1 MKYTTRVQTIP
12 DGDPIAGARVTITRQ
27 DDGIT
32 AATGL
37 TDAEGWVTLTANGA
51 PGNVWI
57 DTFRGS
63 DRFRDDSRSQRP
75 YGQFS
80 PAEWAE
86 TAQQLCGDGVVPYG
100 ASFAA
105 TAGTGALTL
114 GTGAALLNGVLG
126 VWSTSTV
133 LPVSSG
139 ARACAVAYSGTG
151 RLQLVDVA
159 QADLTSNHLTLYTYN
174 VSGGTIT
181 GLSAA
186 WTPVLE
192 GIMSKRA
199 TVQSVVRAAT
209 GDTSNSSGE
218 ASGNEITFTLRSGV
232 TYDIEASASVISRGR
247 AGAIAI
253 EIDGNLS
260 SYAANG
266 GDITTTITNSHT
278 RSKTGGSCLIRL
290 FERSDTSLT
299 EWVSDLTFGSAGSGT
314 TNFNNPSQIARDSS
328 GNIYIADTANN
339 RLKKHQADGTYVTS
353 LTDLTGIRG
362 VCVDGSNNV
371 YISALSGTTLTL
383 KKYNS
388 SLTQQWST
396 TVVCNLTSGC
406 HLFTDNTNLYVIG
419 ADFGVYTMYRRLCST
434 GASAGSSYGYTVGS
448 EAFQLNAPQGVAYDG
463 TSIYIVDQANKRIQ
477 KAAASNPAAIT
488 STWGSSGTGDGQ
500 FTTPVGIA
508 VNPVSGNILVTDTGR
523 DDIQEFTNT
532 GTFVGKYASL
542 GSGSGHVSDPTGIV
556 VAASGT
562 SFYVAD
568 QGNDR
573 VQRFTE
579 TASSFSYDSAL
590 LFARAIP
597 RK

>member
-105 TAGTGALTL
+105 TAGTGALTV

-299 EWVSDLTFGSAGSGT
+299 EWVSDLTFGSAGSGN

-339 RLKKHQADGTYVTS
+339 RLKKHNSSGTYVTS
-353 LTDLTGIRG
+353 ITGLTGING
-362 VCVDGSNNV
+362 VAVDASGNV
-371 YISALSGTTLTL
+371 YVGHGKYV

-388 SLTQQWST
+388 SLVLQWTSEIPQIVAPPVIQHLAVDGTNCYALDVAQDRIFYTALAGGSPFLGGGST
-396 TVVCNLTSGC
+396 GPTGSEYLDPVGIASDGTYLYVVDQGNKRVQKTSG
-406 HLFTDNTNLYVIG
+406 LTTLV
-419 ADFGVYTMYRRLCST
+419 TKW
-434 GASAGSSYGYTVGS
+434 
-448 EAFQLNAPQGVAYDG
+448 G
-463 TSIYIVDQANKRIQ
+463 T
-477 KAAASNPAAIT
+477 
-488 STWGSSGTGDGQ
+488 SGTGDGQ

-508 VNPVSGNILVTDTGR
+508 VNPVSGNLLVTDSGR
-523 DDIQEFTNT
+523 DDVQEFTNT

-542 GSGSGHVSDPTGIV
+542 GSGSGQVNDPTGIV